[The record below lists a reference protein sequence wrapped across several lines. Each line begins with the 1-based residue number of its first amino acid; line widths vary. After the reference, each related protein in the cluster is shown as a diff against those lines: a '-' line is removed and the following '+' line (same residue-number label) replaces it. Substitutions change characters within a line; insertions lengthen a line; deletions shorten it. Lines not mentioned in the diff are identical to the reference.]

1 MMRGKAEKCRKEQR
15 SAEKSRCGI
24 RDTSRKR
31 KIKVANCR
39 CEIDMNPKSDNEKF
53 EIQNQIQKGQAK
65 QESISLNFLSLTIR
79 A

>member
-1 MMRGKAEKCRKEQR
+1 VKGSERQKRADAG
-15 SAEKSRCGI
+15 CGI

>member
-1 MMRGKAEKCRKEQR
+1 MMQINAEKCRKEQR

-53 EIQNQIQKGQAK
+53 EIQN
-65 QESISLNFLSLTIR
+65 
-79 A
+79 